1 MPNRRIVPMPTKTN
15 RQAPMPPMPP
25 AVFPAHRAVPPP
37 SSWPPKNFD
46 VMALVFTTCLMAVFW
61 PYRHVI
67 LLAVGIYYLG
77 RGWFWLCRNYP
88 RTAWFVFGFLQGLLG
103 GGRRRKGGDFQN
115 PRSPFRQPAAH
126 PGELA
131 ALIAIIPEFAT
142 KRIARAQAIMG
153 QIPLRRQLDV
163 ATLFLWNR
171 RSVVRAHP
179 TVPTKSI
186 T

>member
-1 MPNRRIVPMPTKTN
+1 MPTARAKWWMMFIPFAFFGRTN
-15 RQAPMPPMPP
+15 DNVVVVVNDCDDQWPGHISGRQFGCLTAALCRCRPRR
-25 AVFPAHRAVPPP
+25 AHAANAAGGFPGTWAVPPP

-115 PRSPFRQPAAH
+115 PEKPFSATRPH

-131 ALIAIIPEFAT
+131 V
-142 KRIARAQAIMG
+142 
-153 QIPLRRQLDV
+153 LR
-163 ATLFLWNR
+163 
-171 RSVVRAHP
+171 
-179 TVPTKSI
+179 
-186 T
+186 